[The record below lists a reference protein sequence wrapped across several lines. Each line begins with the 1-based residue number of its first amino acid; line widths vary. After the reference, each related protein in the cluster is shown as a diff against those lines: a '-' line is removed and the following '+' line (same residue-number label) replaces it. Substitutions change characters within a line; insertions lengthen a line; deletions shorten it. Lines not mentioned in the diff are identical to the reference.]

1 MVSHHGKASC
11 GPEVPVRSG
20 DAPAATRH
28 VVGFFEP
35 PVFEFFEFAFPKP
48 SLGFE
53 RAPNS

>member
-1 MVSHHGKASC
+1 MVSHHGKARC

-20 DAPAATRH
+20 DAPAAARY
-28 VVGFFEP
+28 VFGFFEP